1 MTILRNFEQC
11 VPEFSYVCTYD
22 QERYLICRPSTFQP
36 SIYPYIHSPTHQFI
50 RPSSSSCRY
59 TLIVRKKLK
68 SLPDVLMITPG
79 SCGCQWSSLISSC
92 PWWMKN
98 SWAGTPGMSSLRSA
112 FVASTSHNVSS
123 LSSLEA
129 ARTERSWG
137 HHSIEVIGPEWY
149 LNLATV
155 RNEVTA
161 WPGWKQI
168 TKIVPS

>member
-1 MTILRNFEQC
+1 MQNSRKDTSSADLQLSN
-11 VPEFSYVCTYD
+11 
-22 QERYLICRPSTFQP
+22 QP
-36 SIYPYIHSPTHQFI
+36 SIHTATHTHIHPLTHTSIHPTI
-50 RPSSSSCRY
+50 RPFSTSWRY

-68 SLPDVLMITPG
+68 SLPAVLMITPG
-79 SCGCQWSSLISSC
+79 SCGCQWSSLMSFC
-92 PWWMKN
+92 PKWMKN